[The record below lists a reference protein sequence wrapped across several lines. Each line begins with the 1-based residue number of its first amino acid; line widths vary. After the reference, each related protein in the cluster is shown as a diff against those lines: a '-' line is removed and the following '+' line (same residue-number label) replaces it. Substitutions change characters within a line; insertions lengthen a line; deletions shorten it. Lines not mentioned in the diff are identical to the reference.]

1 MSITF
6 ADLPLATSLLRALAE
21 EGYVT
26 PTPIQAQSIPFLL
39 DGRDLLGMAQTGTG
53 KTAAFALPL
62 LHRLAMAPRPA
73 PKNGARIL
81 VLAPTR
87 ELVSQIAG
95 AFESFGRHLPVRV
108 TTIFG
113 GVSQVHQVTALA
125 TGVDVIV
132 AAPGRLLDLIGQGLC
147 DLSQLEAL
155 VLDEADQM
163 LDMGFAKP
171 IERIVATLPKG
182 RHTLLFSATMPNS
195 IAALAESLL
204 RDPARVEIAPPS
216 TTVDRIEQSVMFVD
230 AADKKAALLAQL
242 RNPAIGQAVIF
253 TLQKNIA
260 NEVCAFITEAGITA
274 EALHGNKSQGQRER
288 ALDAFRAGT
297 VQVLVATDIAA
308 RGIDV
313 DTVTHVFN
321 HDLPSLP
328 ESYVHRIGRTGRA
341 GRSGVAITL
350 CDAEQRAWL
359 HDVERDIGRTL
370 TVQADHPWHSEA
382 ARTSTM
388 RPPVLGGG
396 PVKQIKAQQP
406 RERKIWT
413 EADKLAAREA
423 AKTSPAA
430 GVNRKR
436 RVMRLV
442 AGHGATVPVAHD
454 AALMRPTH
462 AASGRRISRRLRD
475 ASRSRAWGRAS
486 STPPR
491 HGRR

>member
-1 MSITF
+1 MPMTF
-6 ADLPLATSLLRALAE
+6 ADLPLATPLLRALAE
-21 EGYVT
+21 EGYT
-26 PTPIQAQSIPFLL
+26 NPTPIQAQSIPMLL
-39 DGRDLLGMAQTGTG
+39 AGRDLLGMAQTGTG

-62 LHRLAMAPRPA
+62 LHRLAEAPRA
-73 PKNGARIL
+73 VPKGGARIL

-87 ELVSQIAG
+87 ELVSQIAD
-95 AFESFGRHLPVRV
+95 AFESFGRHLQPRV

-113 GVSQVHQVTALA
+113 GVSQFHQVNALK
-125 TGVDVIV
+125 TGVDIIV
-132 AAPGRLLDLIGQGLC
+132 AAPGRLLDLIDQGLC

-171 IERIVATLPKG
+171 IERIVATLPKD
-182 RHTLLFSATMPNS
+182 RHTLLFSATMPKS
-195 IAALAESLL
+195 IASLAESLL
-204 RDPARVEIAPPS
+204 RDPAKVEIAPPS
-216 TTVDRIEQSVMFVD
+216 TTVDRIEQSVMFIN
-230 AADKKAALLAQL
+230 AADKRAALLAQL
-242 RNPAIGQAVIF
+242 RTPGIGQAVVF

-260 NEVCAFITEAGITA
+260 NDVCAFIVEAGITA

-288 ALDAFRAGT
+288 ALDAFRTGA

-341 GRSGVAITL
+341 GRSGFAITL

-359 HDVERDIGRTL
+359 RDVEREIGRAL

-388 RPPVLGGG
+388 RPPVLGGA
-396 PVKQIKAQQP
+396 PVKEVTPQKT
-406 RERKIWT
+406 RERKVWT
-413 EADKLAAREA
+413 EEEKLAARA
-423 AKTSPAA
+423 AART
-430 GVNRKR
+430 
-436 RVMRLV
+436 
-442 AGHGATVPVAHD
+442 T
-454 AALMRPTH
+454 
-462 AASGRRISRRLRD
+462 
-475 ASRSRAWGRAS
+475 
-486 STPPR
+486 
-491 HGRR
+491 

>member
-1 MSITF
+1 MSMNF
-6 ADLPLATSLLRALAE
+6 ADLALAPALLRALAD
-21 EGYVT
+21 EGFVS
-26 PTPIQAQSIPFLL
+26 PTPIQAQSIPMLL
-39 DGRDLLGMAQTGTG
+39 QGRDLLGLAQTGTG

-62 LHRLAMAPRPA
+62 LHRLATMPRPA
-73 PKNGARIL
+73 PKRGARVL

-87 ELVSQIAG
+87 ELVSQIAAG
-95 AFESFGRHLPVRV
+95 FETFGRHQDISVM
-108 TTIFG
+108 TIFG
-113 GVSQVHQVTALA
+113 GVSQVHQVNTLK

-132 AAPGRLLDLIGQGLC
+132 AAPGRLLDLIEQRLC

-171 IERIVATLPKG
+171 IERIVATLPKE
-182 RHTLLFSATMPNS
+182 RHTMLFSATMPKS
-195 IAALAESLL
+195 IVSLAENLL

-230 AADKKAALLAQL
+230 AADKKTALLALL
-242 RNPAIGQAVIF
+242 RTPEIGQAVVF

-288 ALDAFRAGT
+288 ALDAFRAGS

-341 GRSGVAITL
+341 GRSGFAITL

-359 HDVERDIGRTL
+359 RGVEQEIGRAL
-370 TVQADHPWHSEA
+370 TVHADHEWHSEA
-382 ARTSTM
+382 ARNSTM
-388 RPPVLGGG
+388 RAPVLGGG
-396 PVKQIKAQQP
+396 PVKQIKPQIKQ
-406 RERKIWT
+406 ERKIWT
-413 EADKLAAREA
+413 EEEKAAARATAKA
-423 AKTSPAA
+423 A
-430 GVNRKR
+430 
-436 RVMRLV
+436 
-442 AGHGATVPVAHD
+442 
-454 AALMRPTH
+454 
-462 AASGRRISRRLRD
+462 
-475 ASRSRAWGRAS
+475 
-486 STPPR
+486 
-491 HGRR
+491 

>member
-1 MSITF
+1 MSTTF
-6 ADLPLATSLLRALAE
+6 ADLALAPTLLRALSD
-21 EGYVT
+21 EGFTT
-26 PTPIQAQSIPFLL
+26 PTPIQAQSIPLL
-39 DGRDLLGMAQTGTG
+39 LEGRDLMGLAQTGTG

-73 PKNGARIL
+73 PKRGARVL

-87 ELVSQIAG
+87 ELVSQIAAG
-95 AFESFGRHLPVRV
+95 FETFGRHQNPTVM
-108 TTIFG
+108 TIFG
-113 GVSQVHQVTALA
+113 GVSQNPQVAALKS
-125 TGVDVIV
+125 GIDIIV
-132 AAPGRLLDLIGQGLC
+132 AAPGRLLDLIDQGLC

-171 IERIVATLPKG
+171 IERIVSKLPKN
-182 RHTLLFSATMPNS
+182 RHTMLFSATMPKT
-195 IAALAESLL
+195 IVALADALL

-216 TTVDRIEQSVMFVD
+216 TTVDRIDQSVMFLD
-230 AADKKAALLAQL
+230 AADKKPALLALL
-242 RNPAIGQAVIF
+242 RTPGIGQAVVF

-260 NEVCAFITEAGITA
+260 NEVCAFIAEAGIAA

-341 GRSGVAITL
+341 GRSGTAITL

-359 HDVERDIGRTL
+359 HGVEQEIGRPL
-370 TVQADHPWHSEA
+370 TVQADHEWHSET
-382 ARTSTM
+382 ARTSTQ
-388 RPPVLGGG
+388 RAPILGGG
-396 PVKQIKAQQP
+396 PVKQIKPQLKQ
-406 RERKIWT
+406 ERKIWT
-413 EADKLAAREA
+413 EEEKAAARAQAKA
-423 AKTSPAA
+423 A
-430 GVNRKR
+430 
-436 RVMRLV
+436 
-442 AGHGATVPVAHD
+442 
-454 AALMRPTH
+454 
-462 AASGRRISRRLRD
+462 
-475 ASRSRAWGRAS
+475 
-486 STPPR
+486 
-491 HGRR
+491 

>member
-1 MSITF
+1 MSINF
-6 ADLPLATSLLRALAE
+6 ADLALAPALLRALAE
-21 EGYVT
+21 EGYAT
-26 PTPIQAQSIPFLL
+26 PTPIQAQSIPMLL
-39 DGRDLLGMAQTGTG
+39 EGRDLLGMAQTGTG

-62 LHRLAMAPRPA
+62 LHRLAAAPRPA
-73 PKNGARIL
+73 PAGGARVL

-87 ELVSQIAG
+87 ELVSQIAD
-95 AFESFGRHLPVRV
+95 AFETFGRHLQLRV

-113 GVSQVHQVTALA
+113 GVSQFHQVNALK
-125 TGVDVIV
+125 TGVDIIV
-132 AAPGRLLDLIGQGLC
+132 AAPGRLLDLIEQGLC

-171 IERIVATLPKG
+171 IERIVATLPQD
-182 RHTLLFSATMPNS
+182 RHTLLFSATMPKS

-204 RDPARVEIAPPS
+204 RDPAKVEIAPPS
-216 TTVDRIEQSVMFVD
+216 TTVDRIEQSVMFID

-242 RNPAIGQAVIF
+242 RMPGIGQAVVF

-260 NEVCAFITEAGITA
+260 NDVCAFITEAGITA

-313 DTVTHVFN
+313 DSVTHVFN

-341 GRSGVAITL
+341 GRSGFAITL

-359 HDVERDIGRTL
+359 RDVEREIGRSL
-370 TVQADHPWHSEA
+370 TVQDDHPWHSEA

-388 RPPVLGGG
+388 RPPVLGGA
-396 PVKQIKAQQP
+396 PAKEIAPQKA
-406 RERKIWT
+406 RERKVWT
-413 EADKLAAREA
+413 EEEKLAARA
-423 AKTSPAA
+423 AARTA
-430 GVNRKR
+430 
-436 RVMRLV
+436 
-442 AGHGATVPVAHD
+442 
-454 AALMRPTH
+454 
-462 AASGRRISRRLRD
+462 
-475 ASRSRAWGRAS
+475 
-486 STPPR
+486 
-491 HGRR
+491 

>member
-6 ADLPLATSLLRALAE
+6 ADLSLAPPLQRALAE
-21 EGYVT
+21 EGYAN
-26 PTPIQAQSIPFLL
+26 PTPIQAQSIPTLL
-39 DGRDLLGMAQTGTG
+39 AGRDVLGMAQTGTG

-62 LHRLAMAPRPA
+62 LHRLAEAPRPA
-73 PKNGARIL
+73 PKGGARVL

-87 ELVSQIAG
+87 ELVSQIADG
-95 AFESFGRHLPVRV
+95 FERFGRHLQLRV

-113 GVSQVHQVTALA
+113 GVSQFHQVNALRA
-125 TGVDVIV
+125 GVDIIV
-132 AAPGRLLDLIGQGLC
+132 AAPGRLLDLINQGLC

-171 IERIVATLPKG
+171 IERIVATLPKE
-182 RHTLLFSATMPNS
+182 RHTLLFSATMPKS

-204 RDPARVEIAPPS
+204 RDPAKVEIAPPS
-216 TTVDRIEQSVMFVD
+216 TTVDRIEQSVMFMD
-230 AADKKAALLAQL
+230 ATDKKPALLALL
-242 RNPAIGQAVIF
+242 RTPGIGQAVVF

-260 NEVCAFITEAGITA
+260 NDVCAFITEAGITA

-313 DTVTHVFN
+313 ETVTHVFN

-341 GRSGVAITL
+341 GRSGFAVTL

-359 HDVERDIGRTL
+359 RDVEREIGRAL
-370 TVQADHPWHSEA
+370 TVHDDHQWHSEA

-396 PVKQIKAQQP
+396 PAKQIKPQEK
-406 RERKIWT
+406 RERKVWT
-413 EADKLAAREA
+413 EEEKRAAR
-423 AKTSPAA
+423 
-430 GVNRKR
+430 V
-436 RVMRLV
+436 
-442 AGHGATVPVAHD
+442 
-454 AALMRPTH
+454 
-462 AASGRRISRRLRD
+462 
-475 ASRSRAWGRAS
+475 ASRTA
-486 STPPR
+486 
-491 HGRR
+491 

>member
-1 MSITF
+1 MSMTF
-6 ADLPLATSLLRALAE
+6 ADLALAPPLLRALAE
-21 EGYVT
+21 EGYAT
-26 PTPIQAQSIPFLL
+26 PTPIQAQSIPLL
-39 DGRDLLGMAQTGTG
+39 LQGRDLLGMAQTGTG

-62 LHRLAMAPRPA
+62 LHRLAATPRPA
-73 PKNGARIL
+73 PKGGARVL

-87 ELVSQIAG
+87 ELVSQIAAG
-95 AFESFGRHLPVRV
+95 FEGFGRHLAPPRDHRSSAASASS
-108 TTIFG
+108 TR
-113 GVSQVHQVTALA
+113 SMRSKA
-125 TGVDVIV
+125 GVDILV
-132 AAPGRLLDLIGQGLC
+132 AAPGRLLDLIEQGLC

-171 IERIVATLPKG
+171 IERIVATLPRD
-182 RHTLLFSATMPNS
+182 RHTLLFSATMPKS

-204 RDPARVEIAPPS
+204 RDPAKVEIAPPS

-230 AADKKAALLAQL
+230 AADKKAALLALL
-242 RNPAIGQAVIF
+242 RTPGIGQAVVF

-288 ALDAFRAGT
+288 ALDAFRAAT

-341 GRSGVAITL
+341 GRSGFAVTL

-359 HDVERDIGRTL
+359 RDVEREIGRTL

-382 ARTSTM
+382 ARHSTL
-388 RPPVLGGG
+388 RPPVLGGA
-396 PVKQIKAQQP
+396 PVKEIKPQEK
-406 RERKIWT
+406 RERRVWT
-413 EADKLAAREA
+413 EEEKLMARAA
-423 AKTSPAA
+423 AKAA
-430 GVNRKR
+430 
-436 RVMRLV
+436 
-442 AGHGATVPVAHD
+442 
-454 AALMRPTH
+454 
-462 AASGRRISRRLRD
+462 
-475 ASRSRAWGRAS
+475 
-486 STPPR
+486 
-491 HGRR
+491 

>member
-1 MSITF
+1 MNMTF
-6 ADLPLATSLLRALAE
+6 ADLSLAPLLLQALAE
-21 EGYVT
+21 EGYSS
-26 PTPIQAQSIPFLL
+26 PTPIQAQSIPMLL
-39 DGRDLLGMAQTGTG
+39 QGRDVLGMAQTGTG

-62 LHRLAMAPRPA
+62 LHRLAANPRPA
-73 PKNGARIL
+73 PKGGARVL

-87 ELVSQIAG
+87 ELVSQIAAG
-95 AFESFGRHLPVRV
+95 FETFGRHLQPRV

-113 GVSQVHQVTALA
+113 GVSQFHQVNALRE
-125 TGVDVIV
+125 GVDIVV
-132 AAPGRLLDLIGQGLC
+132 AAPGRLLDLIDQGLC
-147 DLSQLEAL
+147 DLSGLEAL

-171 IERIVATLPKG
+171 IERIVATLPKD
-182 RHTLLFSATMPNS
+182 RHTLLFSATMPKS
-195 IAALAESLL
+195 IAALAENLL
-204 RDPARVEIAPPS
+204 RDPAKIEIAPPS
-216 TTVDRIEQSVMFVD
+216 TTVDRIEQSVMFMD
-230 AADKKAALLAQL
+230 AAHKKAALLALLQT
-242 RNPAIGQAVIF
+242 PEIGQAVVF

-341 GRSGVAITL
+341 GRSGFAITL

-359 HDVERDIGRTL
+359 HDVEREIGRTL
-370 TVQADHPWHSEA
+370 TVHDDHEWHCEV
-382 ARTSTM
+382 ARHSTA
-388 RPPVLGGG
+388 RAPVLGGG
-396 PVKQIKAQQP
+396 PAKQVKQAKPP

-413 EADKLAAREA
+413 EEEKLAARMA
-423 AKTSPAA
+423 AK
-430 GVNRKR
+430 
-436 RVMRLV
+436 V
-442 AGHGATVPVAHD
+442 A
-454 AALMRPTH
+454 
-462 AASGRRISRRLRD
+462 
-475 ASRSRAWGRAS
+475 
-486 STPPR
+486 
-491 HGRR
+491 